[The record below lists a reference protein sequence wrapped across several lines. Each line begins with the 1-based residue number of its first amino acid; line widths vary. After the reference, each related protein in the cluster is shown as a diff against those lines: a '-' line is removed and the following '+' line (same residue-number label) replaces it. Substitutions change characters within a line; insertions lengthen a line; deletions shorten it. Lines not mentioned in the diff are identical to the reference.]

1 MLVSSLLGGVAYA
14 IGVAQIMKCQ
24 WYSILCIV
32 GVLFVVF
39 LGGNNNEYDKSMQ
52 LRIIFNQKFNRNP
65 DEMHEIRQK
74 SIGNP
79 EITVEIEEITLEIS
93 FL

>member
-1 MLVSSLLGGVAYA
+1 M
-14 IGVAQIMKCQ
+14 
-24 WYSILCIV
+24 
-32 GVLFVVF
+32 VF
-39 LGGNNNEYDKSMQ
+39 LRGNNNKYDNSMQ
-52 LRIIFNQKFNRNP
+52 LRIIFNYKFNRNP